1 MHTNLCILIEISVE
15 IGMTQKTGIYWS
27 CITNCEFHFRNFT
40 KIDRI
45 FLKLQW
51 KLSENC
57 QFAVFRLGPWLP
69 RSWEQIWIM
78 PPRKTYPGQD
88 FSYSGAPEQS
98 NQNSLPED
106 GVSFA
111 KFHFFPLFKM
121 NKLPFDE
128 RIIKWVDICCNKR
141 TSSIDSK
148 SDLQWGGK

>member
-1 MHTNLCILIEISVE
+1 
-15 IGMTQKTGIYWS
+15 
-27 CITNCEFHFRNFT
+27 
-40 KIDRI
+40 
-45 FLKLQW
+45 
-51 KLSENC
+51 
-57 QFAVFRLGPWLP
+57 
-69 RSWEQIWIM
+69 M

-98 NQNSLPED
+98 NQNSLPEN

-141 TSSIDSK
+141 TSPIDSQ
-148 SDLQWGGK
+148 SHGLQIRNGYYLFISLILKKKFIPSLIIMKQTALNMSKLLNLKISKLKVKKIGDIQSK